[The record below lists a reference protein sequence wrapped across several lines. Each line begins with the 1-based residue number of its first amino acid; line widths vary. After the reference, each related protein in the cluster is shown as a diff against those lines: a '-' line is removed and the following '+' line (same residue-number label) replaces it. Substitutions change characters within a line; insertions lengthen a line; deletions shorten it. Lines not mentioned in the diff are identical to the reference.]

1 MTVIAS
7 VKLDYVR
14 ATGGGA
20 RESERGEAGLRAR
33 ADEPDFLRAFDRRR
47 EQFRELDLEPRRRAE
62 AKTES
67 CLLGNR
73 PNDARMSMA
82 EDCGAVGAD
91 VIEKSVAV
99 GIDQSSAAA
108 TFDEDWRTAD
118 GLPCADGRIDRTRN
132 LNTGAVEKFIR
143 FFA

>member
-20 RESERGEAGLRAR
+20 RESERGEAGLGAR
-33 ADEPDFLRAFDRRR
+33 ADEPDLLRAFDRRR
-47 EQFRELDLEPRRRAE
+47 EQFREFDLEPRRCAE
-62 AKTES
+62 AQTES
-67 CLLGNR
+67 RLLGDGL
-73 PNDARMSMA
+73 NDARMSMT
-82 EDCGAVGAD
+82 EDSGAVGAD
-91 VIEKSVAV
+91 VIEKRVAV